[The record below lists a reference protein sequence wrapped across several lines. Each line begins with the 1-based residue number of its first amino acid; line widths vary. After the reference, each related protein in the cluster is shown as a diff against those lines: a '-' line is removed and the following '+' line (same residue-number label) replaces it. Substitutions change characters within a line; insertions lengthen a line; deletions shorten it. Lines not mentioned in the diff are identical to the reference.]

1 MKCASLAFA
10 RRKSLA
16 EGLLIMAV
24 SLWAGVTPAGAAESA
39 TALTCEGRGASG
51 TVSRIDIDDSAVILV
66 ATPQFQDPRWQK
78 TVLLAA
84 PLPNG
89 GHVGVIINR
98 PTELTLGTLFPEH
111 EAAQKVRDPVF
122 FGGPFFVNVLVAV
135 ARSDAPLASGHFP
148 LVRGL
153 VLATGEGAV
162 DAIIERDAD
171 RARYFVGLVAWRSGE
186 LDIELANK
194 LWSVCQADAETVFRA
209 DVKRLW
215 NELSAATR
223 RTRVSLPLPAGALAQ
238 SGPR

>member
-1 MKCASLAFA
+1 MK
-10 RRKSLA
+10 RKNLSSA
-16 EGLLIMAV
+16 WWKSMGEGLLVIALG
-24 SLWAGVTPAGAAESA
+24 LWAGMLPAGAAQSA
-39 TALTCEGRGASG
+39 TAATCEGRAASG
-51 TVSRIDIDDSAVILV
+51 AVSRIDIEDSAVILV

-111 EAAQKVRDPVF
+111 EASQKVRDPVF

-135 ARSDAPLASGHFP
+135 ARSDAPLAPGHFP
-148 LVRGL
+148 LAHGL
-153 VLATGEGAV
+153 ILATGEGAV
-162 DAIIERDAD
+162 DAVIERDGD
-171 RARYFVGLVAWRSGE
+171 QARYFVGLVAWRPGE

-194 LWSVCQADAETVFRA
+194 LWSVCQANAETVFRA

-215 NELSAATR
+215 NELSATTR
-223 RTRVSLPLPAGALAQ
+223 RTRVSIPLPTGPLAQ
-238 SGPR
+238 SMLR

>member
-1 MKCASLAFA
+1 MNRKNLTGAWWKSMA
-10 RRKSLA
+10 R
-16 EGLLIMAV
+16 GLLVTALGI
-24 SLWAGVTPAGAAESA
+24 WAGMPPAGAAESA
-39 TALTCEGRGASG
+39 TAVTCEGRAASG
-51 TVSRIDIDDSAVILV
+51 TVSRIDIEDSAVILV

-111 EAAQKVRDPVF
+111 EASQKVRDPVF

-135 ARSDAPLASGHFP
+135 ARSDAPLAPGH
-148 LVRGL
+148 LRLGRGL
-153 VLATGEGAV
+153 ILATGEGAV
-162 DAIIERDAD
+162 DGIIEHDAD
-171 RARYFVGLVAWRSGE
+171 KARYFVGLVAWRPGE

-223 RTRVSLPLPAGALAQ
+223 RTRVSLPLPADALAQ
-238 SGPR
+238 WLIR